1 MARCRIDTERAPH
14 RRGWKAG
21 GAHPRCPEGSGSDFM
36 TPGPLSACRRKPR
49 QHGQGS
55 RRRHGAGSNAVPRHP
70 CPSRRSQVARLPS
83 RFSLPDSSK
92 HGPGATCHAISST
105 CVGRSLSSSSPRG
118 GGWSA
123 RPELAID
130 ADARHSRS
138 IDVHLGRRSDTEQA
152 VVELE
157 DLLND
162 GGAAF
167 RNLADKVAAIRR
179 ASPPGTHVQGL
190 LILRSTARNRSTL
203 AEFPGLFRTRFPGSS
218 QGWLR
223 ALIDTTAPL
232 PDNDGLLW
240 STSRGD
246 RLVAV
251 RGLVE
256 PGPRT

>member
-1 MARCRIDTERAPH
+1 MPDRHRTRATSARMEGRRRASSMSRRIGLGLHDARTALRLSQEAASARAGIAQASWSRIERGASTSVSLETLASCAAAVEVQL
-14 RRGWKAG
+14 AG
-21 GAHPRCPEGSGSDFM
+21 FIEARPGSDL
-36 TPGPLSACRRKPR
+36 PRDLEHLRR
-49 QHGQGS
+49 QELVIEL
-55 RRRHGAGSNAVPRHP
+55 A
-70 CPSRRSQVARLPS
+70 
-83 RFSLPDSSK
+83 
-92 HGPGATCHAISST
+92 
-105 CVGRSLSSSSPRG
+105 RG